1 MAISLRNGVRL
12 GGSYEFGSQKRESCS
27 LRPFANDFNGETKR
41 IELKRQ
47 IPVSGW
53 KLNCNSSGSGANHAE
68 NQGEATQST
77 RWWEVAGTDNFR
89 EILSEEDLKDS
100 LKNAGNKLVVVHFYS
115 PACGGCRP
123 LHPKIYQIAEAHQE
137 VIFLKVN
144 QQVHKSLCKTIIAPV
159 VPFFQFY
166 RGAQGRLCSF
176 SCTLAT
182 IKKLRDALTK
192 HGTAQCSLGP
202 AKGLDEDALLKLAS
216 NKEIELNY
224 PVGLSGSHGDF
235 ALHALLKH

>member
-1 MAISLRNGVRL
+1 MAISLRKPVRL
-12 GGSYEFGSQKRESCS
+12 GGSYEFGSQARESSS
-27 LRPFANDFNGETKR
+27 LMPLTNASSDETMKSALR
-41 IELKRQ
+41 RQ
-47 IPVSGW
+47 IQSIG
-53 KLNCNSSGSGANHAE
+53 KNLNCNSSGSASNHAE

-89 EILSEEDLKDS
+89 EILSEEDLKES
-100 LKNAGNKLVVVHFYS
+100 LKNAGNKLVVVYFYS

-123 LHPKIYQIAEAHQE
+123 LHPKMYQIAEAHQE

-144 QQVHKSLCKTIIAPV
+144 QEVHKSLCKTLIAPV

-192 HGTAQCSLGP
+192 HGTARCSLGP
-202 AKGLDEDALLKLAS
+202 AKGLDEGVLQKLAS
-216 NKEIELNY
+216 NKEIALNY
-224 PVGLSGSHGDF
+224 PVGFSGNREDF
-235 ALHALLKH
+235 TFHAA

>member
-1 MAISLRNGVRL
+1 MALSLSNAVRL
-12 GGSYEFGSQKRESCS
+12 GGSYEFSSQAKRSCS
-27 LRPFANDFNGETKR
+27 FMPLTNVFSDETKKSA
-41 IELKRQ
+41 LKTQ
-47 IPVSGW
+47 IQSNGW
-53 KLNCNSSGSGANHAE
+53 KLNCNSSGTVFNHAG

-77 RWWEVAGTDNFR
+77 KWWEVAGTDNFR

-123 LHPKIYQIAEAHQE
+123 LHPKMYQIAEAHQE

-202 AKGLDEDALLKLAS
+202 AKGLDEDVLLKLAS
-216 NKEIELNY
+216 NKEIELSY
-224 PVGLSGSHGDF
+224 PVGFSSNHGDF
-235 ALHALLKH
+235 ALHAA